1 MTWLLTLLGI
11 AAAYQLLVLGLLVV
25 GWRNPKVVHRR
36 DPGTLGIPFEPV
48 TFPTEGGRLLHG
60 WRVPSGVPGA
70 PAVVLVHGWGRN
82 VERMLPWIG
91 MLHPAGFDLLVFD
104 ARNHGSSEKDGHAS
118 LPKFS
123 RDVRAA
129 VDHLA
134 RTAPSVPS
142 RVGVLGLSI
151 GGSGAIHAAAR
162 DPRIAAVVTVGA
174 FAHPGDPRATVGR
187 FWWLLAPGLPL
198 AFRVVE
204 HRIGVRLDEVA
215 PENVIGRAR
224 AHFLLIHGSDDT
236 VVPVAHARRL
246 AAAAGD
252 GATLWLMP
260 GRGHS
265 DPHLEPGVAD
275 RVASFFRAE
284 LADGPG
290 TPERGEDLTDDHSGI
305 SSH

>member
-1 MTWLLTLLGI
+1 MTVLVTVIGL
-11 AAAYQLLVLGLLVV
+11 AAIYQLLVLGLLVF
-25 GWRNPKVVHRR
+25 GWRNPQVPHRR
-36 DPGTLGIPFEPV
+36 DPGALGIAFES
-48 TFPTEGGRLLHG
+48 TRFETAGGRTLYG
-60 WRVPSGVPGA
+60 WWIPSGQPHA
-70 PAVVLVHGWGRN
+70 PVVVLVHGWGRN
-82 VERMLPWIG
+82 VERMLPWIA

-104 ARNHGSSEKDGHAS
+104 ARNHGSSDPDGYAS

-134 RTAPSVPS
+134 TLAPGRSH

-151 GGSGAIHAAAR
+151 GGSGAIHAAAH
-162 DPRIAAVVTVGA
+162 DPRIVAVVSVGA

-187 FWWLLAPGLPL
+187 FWWLLAPALPL

-204 HRIGVRLDEVA
+204 VRIGARLAAVA
-215 PENVIGRAR
+215 PENVIGTARAR
-224 AHFLLIHGSDDT
+224 FLLIHGGDDT
-236 VVPVAHARRL
+236 VVPVAHGRRL

-252 GATLWLMP
+252 AATLWVIP

-275 RVASFFRAE
+275 RVVGFLRSA
-284 LADGPG
+284 LAARPE
-290 TPERGEDLTDDHSGI
+290 TPARQ
-305 SSH
+305 